1 MSESCVSHRSISRFS
16 VSRFARFS
24 VSAIRVSAFRVSK
37 CVSVIRDSRFRIA
50 ATAIFTIIQ
59 FHHYLLAS
67 FVVFSNCIA
76 AIQRFRVA
84 FQRFAM
90 LNPQFRGIRDA
101 AIRVSRFSDS
111 RFAIHQFIYMCV
123 SRFAFQKVRFSIYL
137 TKAAIHCESSSAI
150 RSYTLGL
157 GFRV

>member
-1 MSESCVSHRSISRFS
+1 MSESRVSHRSVSRFS

-67 FVVFSNCIA
+67 LSNFIA
-76 AIQRFRVA
+76 LRFRVA
-84 FQRFAM
+84 FQRFAI
-90 LNPQFRGIRDA
+90 LNPQFRAIRDS

-111 RFAIHQFIYMCV
+111 RFTCDSRFISSFTCAFRDSRFKKCV
-123 SRFAFQKVRFSIYL
+123 SAFTSQKLRFTANLLLRF
-137 TKAAIHCESSSAI
+137 
-150 RSYTLGL
+150 
-157 GFRV
+157 GFTPQV

>member
-1 MSESCVSHRSISRFS
+1 MSESCVSQRSVSRFS

-84 FQRFAM
+84 FQRFAI
-90 LNPQFRGIRDA
+90 LNPQFRAIRDS
-101 AIRVSRFSDS
+101 AIRVLRFSDS
-111 RFAIHQFIYMCV
+111 RFTCDSRFISSFTCAFRV
-123 SRFAFQKVRFSIYL
+123 SRFNKCVSAFTSQKLRFTVNLIP
-137 TKAAIHCESSSAI
+137 
-150 RSYTLGL
+150 
-157 GFRV
+157 

>member
-1 MSESCVSHRSISRFS
+1 MSESRVSHRSVSRFS

-67 FVVFSNCIA
+67 LSNFIALHFS
-76 AIQRFRVA
+76 
-84 FQRFAM
+84 
-90 LNPQFRGIRDA
+90 
-101 AIRVSRFSDS
+101 VSELRFSDS
-111 RFAIHQFIYMCV
+111 RFWIRRFARFAIQ
-123 SRFAFQKVRFSIYL
+123 RFAFRV
-137 TKAAIHCESSSAI
+137 SAI
-150 RSYTLGL
+150 RDSRAIRDSPVHLHVRFAIRDSKSAFQHL
-157 GFRV
+157 PHKSCDSLWIFFRDSDLNLRFRV